1 MMDNW
6 TIILVELEPIGH
18 CYYSL
23 YTTNRLNPNID
34 VELENEDGSS
44 FIISADHFNI
54 VIEGMSE
61 QEMDEFMDMSIADQ
75 DEFVAPLLQ
84 EEQKNDN

>member
-1 MMDNW
+1 MDNW
-6 TIILVELEPIGH
+6 TIILVDLEPEGH

-23 YTTNRLNPNID
+23 YTPNRLNPDLD

-44 FIISADHFNI
+44 FIISADHYNI

-61 QEMDEFMDMSIADQ
+61 DEMDEFMDMSVSDQ
-75 DEFVAPLLQ
+75 DQFVASLFQ
-84 EEQKNDN
+84 EESEND